1 MRVNKLR
8 VRLARPGPMFGMAF
22 YSQSL
27 AIMEIIGHSGFDF
40 VFIDCEHSPLAI
52 DSQLENVLRA
62 ADYAGLATVVR
73 VKGNDEHMI
82 RNALE
87 FGADAVCI
95 PHVRRA
101 ADAEQAVSFAKFP
114 PWGVRGAAGDVR
126 VAHYGAG
133 AFDWKA
139 YVEQSNRD
147 SLIVP
152 LAEDREFFDNID
164 EILAVKGIDMVN
176 IGPLDLAMSLG
187 LGGLVRTDVP
197 EVQTRF
203 DLLLRKSA
211 EKGIH
216 VLCPALPPTLEQARK
231 LAEAGA
237 KAILLRN
244 DLFCVR
250 TICKQFVDDIVGPIR
265 GSGPATS

>member
-8 VRLARPGPMFGMAF
+8 SKLSREGPIFGMGY

-27 AIMEIIGHSGFDF
+27 AIMEIIGHSGFDYVF
-40 VFIDCEHSPLAI
+40 VDCEHSPLGVDA
-52 DSQLENVLRA
+52 QLENVIRA
-62 ADYAGLATVVR
+62 ADYAGLGTLVR

-87 FGADAVCI
+87 FGADAVCV
-95 PHVRRA
+95 PHVRCA
-101 ADAEQAVSFAKFP
+101 ADAKRAISYAKFP

-126 VAHYGAG
+126 AAHYGAG

-147 SLIVP
+147 SMIVP
-152 LAEDREFFDNID
+152 LAEDREFFDDID
-164 EILAVKGIDMVN
+164 AILAVEGVDMVN

-187 LGGLVRTDVP
+187 LGALARTDVP

-203 DLLLRKSA
+203 DMLLKKSA
-211 EKGIH
+211 QKGIH
-216 VLCPALPPTLEQARK
+216 VHCPALPTTQEQARR
-231 LAEAGA
+231 LAAAGA

-244 DLFCVR
+244 DLICVK
-250 TICKQFVDDIVGPIR
+250 TMCKQYVDDIVGPIR
-265 GSGPATS
+265 GG

>member
-8 VRLARPGPMFGMAF
+8 KKLAGDKPLFGMAF

-40 VFIDCEHSPLAI
+40 VFIDCEHTPLGI
-52 DSQLENVLRA
+52 DAQLENVLRA
-62 ADYAGLATVVR
+62 ADYAGLGTVVR
-73 VKGNDEHMI
+73 VKGNDEHMV

-87 FGADAVCI
+87 FGADAVCV
-95 PHVRRA
+95 PHVRCA
-101 ADAEQAVSFAKFP
+101 ADAERAVSYGKFP
-114 PWGVRGAAGDVR
+114 PWGIRGAAGDVR
-126 VAHYGAG
+126 SSHYGAG

-139 YVEQSNRD
+139 YVEQSNQD
-147 SLIVP
+147 TIVVP

-164 EILAVKGIDMVN
+164 EILAVKGVDMVN

-187 LGGLVRTDVP
+187 LGSLVRTDVP

-203 DLLLRKSA
+203 DLLLKKTA

-216 VLCPALPPTLEQARK
+216 VLCPALPTTLEQARK
-231 LAEAGA
+231 LAAGGA
-237 KAILLRN
+237 KCILLRN
-244 DLFCVR
+244 DLICVK
-250 TICKQFVDDIVGPIR
+250 TVCKQFIDDIAGPIR
-265 GSGPATS
+265 RG

>member
-8 VRLARPGPMFGMAF
+8 RKLAGDKPIFGMAF

-40 VFIDCEHSPLAI
+40 VFIDCEHTPLGI
-52 DSQLENVLRA
+52 DAQLENVLRA
-62 ADYAGLATVVR
+62 ADYVGLGTVVR

-87 FGADAVCI
+87 FGADAVCV
-95 PHVRRA
+95 PHIRSA
-101 ADAEQAVSFAKFP
+101 ADAERAVSFAKFP

-126 VAHYGAG
+126 SAHYAAG

-139 YVEQSNRD
+139 YVEQSNKD
-147 SLIVP
+147 SMIVP

-164 EILAVKGIDMVN
+164 EILAVKGVDMVN
-176 IGPLDLAMSLG
+176 VGPLDLAMSLG
-187 LGGLVRTDVP
+187 LGALTRTDVP

-203 DLLLRKSA
+203 DMLLKKTG

-216 VLCPALPPTLEQARK
+216 VLCPALPTTLEQARK
-231 LAEAGA
+231 LAAGGA

-244 DLFCVR
+244 DLICVK
-250 TICKQFVDDIVGPIR
+250 TLCKQYIDDIAGPLR
-265 GSGPATS
+265 SR

>member
-8 VRLARPGPMFGMAF
+8 KALAADGPIFGMGY

-40 VFIDCEHSPLAI
+40 VFIDCEHTPLGI
-52 DSQLENVLRA
+52 DAQLENILRA
-62 ADYAGLATVVR
+62 ADYAGLGTVVR

-87 FGADAVCI
+87 FGADAVCV

-101 ADAEQAVSFAKFP
+101 ADAERAQSYAKFP

-126 VAHYGAG
+126 AAHYGAG

-147 SLIVP
+147 SMIVP

-187 LGGLVRTDVP
+187 LGAMTRTDVP
-197 EVQTRF
+197 EVQARF
-203 DLLLRKSA
+203 DLLLRKTA
-211 EKGIH
+211 EKGVH
-216 VLCPALPPTLEQARK
+216 VLCPALPTALEQARK
-231 LAEAGA
+231 LAAAGA

-244 DLFCVR
+244 DLICVKMVCR
-250 TICKQFVDDIVGPIR
+250 QYVDDIVGPLR
-265 GSGPATS
+265 RA

>member
-8 VRLARPGPMFGMAF
+8 KALAGDKPIFGMAF

-40 VFIDCEHSPLAI
+40 VFIDCEHTPLAI
-52 DSQLENVLRA
+52 DAQLENVLRA
-62 ADYAGLATVVR
+62 ADYVGLGTVVR

-87 FGADAVCI
+87 FGADAVCV
-95 PHVRRA
+95 PHIRNA
-101 ADAEQAVSFAKFP
+101 ADAERAVSYAKFP
-114 PWGVRGAAGDVR
+114 PWGIRGAAGDVR
-126 VAHYGAG
+126 SAHYGAG
-133 AFDWKA
+133 AFDWKG
-139 YVEQSNRD
+139 YVEQSNKD
-147 SLIVP
+147 SMIVP

-164 EILAVKGIDMVN
+164 EILAVKGVDMVN

-187 LGGLVRTDVP
+187 LGSLARTDVP

-203 DLLLRKSA
+203 DLLLKKTA

-231 LAEAGA
+231 LAAGGA

-244 DLFCVR
+244 DLVCVK
-250 TICKQFVDDIVGPIR
+250 TICKQYIDDIASPIR
-265 GSGPATS
+265 GR

>member
-8 VRLARPGPMFGMAF
+8 RKLAGDKPIFGMAF

-40 VFIDCEHSPLAI
+40 VFIDCEHTPLGI
-52 DSQLENVLRA
+52 DAQLENVLRA
-62 ADYAGLATVVR
+62 ADYAGLGTVVR
-73 VKGNDEHMI
+73 VKGNDEHMV

-87 FGADAVCI
+87 FGADAVCV
-95 PHVRRA
+95 PHVRCA
-101 ADAEQAVSFAKFP
+101 ADAERAVSYGKFP

-126 VAHYGAG
+126 SSHYGAG

-139 YVEQSNRD
+139 YVEQSNQD
-147 SLIVP
+147 TLIVP

-164 EILAVKGIDMVN
+164 EILAVEGVDMVN

-187 LGGLVRTDVP
+187 LGALPNTNVP
-197 EVQTRF
+197 EVKTRF
-203 DLLLRKSA
+203 DLLLQKASA
-211 EKGIH
+211 RGIH
-216 VLCPALPPTLEQARK
+216 VLCPAIPTTLEQART
-231 LAEAGA
+231 LAAAGA

-244 DLFCVR
+244 DLICVKNGCR
-250 TICKQFVDDIVGPIR
+250 QFIDEI
-265 GSGPATS
+265 ATPLRDR

>member
-8 VRLARPGPMFGMAF
+8 RKLAGDRPIFGMAF

-40 VFIDCEHSPLAI
+40 VFIDCEHTPLGI
-52 DSQLENVLRA
+52 DAQLENVLRA
-62 ADYAGLATVVR
+62 ADYAGLGTVVR

-87 FGADAVCI
+87 FGADAVCV
-95 PHVRRA
+95 PHVRCA
-101 ADAEQAVSFAKFP
+101 ADAEQAVRFGKFP

-126 VAHYGAG
+126 SAHYGAG

-139 YVEQSNRD
+139 YVEQSNED
-147 SLIVP
+147 SMIVP
-152 LAEDREFFDNID
+152 LAEDREFFDNLD
-164 EILAVKGIDMVN
+164 AILAVKGVDMVN
-176 IGPLDLAMSLG
+176 VGPLDLAMSLG
-187 LGGLVRTDVP
+187 LGSLVRTDVP
-197 EVQTRF
+197 EVQVRF
-203 DLLLRKSA
+203 DLLLKKTA

-216 VLCPALPPTLEQARK
+216 VLCPALPATLEQARK
-231 LAEAGA
+231 LAAAGA

-244 DLFCVR
+244 DLVCVK
-250 TICKQFVDDIVGPIR
+250 TVCKQYIDDIVVPVR
-265 GSGPATS
+265 GG

>member
-8 VRLARPGPMFGMAF
+8 RKLAGDKPIFGMAF

-40 VFIDCEHSPLAI
+40 VFIDCEHTPLGI
-52 DSQLENVLRA
+52 DAQLENVLRA
-62 ADYAGLATVVR
+62 ADYAGLGTVVR
-73 VKGNDEHMI
+73 VKGNDEHMV

-87 FGADAVCI
+87 FGADAVCV
-95 PHVRRA
+95 PHIRSA
-101 ADAEQAVSFAKFP
+101 ADAERAVSFAKFP

-126 VAHYGAG
+126 ASHYAAG

-139 YVEQSNRD
+139 YVEQSNKD
-147 SLIVP
+147 TLIVP

-164 EILAVKGIDMVN
+164 EILAVKGVDMVN

-187 LGGLVRTDVP
+187 LGALTRTDVP
-197 EVQTRF
+197 EVQSRF
-203 DLLLRKSA
+203 DLLLRKTA

-216 VLCPALPPTLEQARK
+216 VLCPALPTTLEQAKK
-231 LAEAGA
+231 LAAAGA

-244 DLFCVR
+244 DLVCVK
-250 TICKQFVDDIVGPIR
+250 TICKQYIDDIAGPIR
-265 GSGPATS
+265 GR